1 MTDEPV
7 FKMDRVECPKCG
19 AVWLNGQHYWS
30 GTGAEGNEFDLAG
43 LVCNEYGNEQCIN
56 PAKGSD
62 ASRMY
67 GDSWA
72 KRMETITDGFDDK
85 HEEMT
90 ARFRGKGT
98 SLDDL

>member
-1 MTDEPV
+1 MW
-7 FKMDRVECPKCG
+7 CCL
-19 AVWLNGQHYWS
+19 ANGQHYWS

-56 PAKGSD
+56 PAKGTD

-72 KRMETITDGFDDK
+72 KRMETITEGFDDK
-85 HEEMT
+85 HE
-90 ARFRGKGT
+90 
-98 SLDDL
+98 DDSTLQREGNIA

>member
-1 MTDEPV
+1 MADEPV

-62 ASRMY
+62 AKSNVRRLLGKAY
-67 GDSWA
+67 GN
-72 KRMETITDGFDDK
+72 
-85 HEEMT
+85 HH
-90 ARFRGKGT
+90 
-98 SLDDL
+98 